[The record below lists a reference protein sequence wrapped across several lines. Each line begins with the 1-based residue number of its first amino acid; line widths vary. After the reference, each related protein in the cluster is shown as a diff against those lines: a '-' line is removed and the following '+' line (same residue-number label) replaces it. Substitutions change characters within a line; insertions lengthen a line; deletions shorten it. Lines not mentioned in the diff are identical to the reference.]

1 MRTTKEAAACRR
13 YLDLLS
19 DLMRSFTEE
28 QERGQADLF
37 PINQDVRT

>member
-1 MRTTKEAAACRR
+1 MRATKEAAAGRR

-19 DLMRSFTEE
+19 DLMHSFTEE
-28 QERGQADLF
+28 QGRGQADLF